1 MKKILFVFIA
11 LISVLAMS
19 SCDDNTRCVGQWVS
33 EKMTGD
39 DANGN
44 IYLTLRE
51 NGHSTLTVKGSVD
64 TESDGISMNVTFT
77 VEVDGTWDASMG
89 LLDLDFSSDNIRY
102 SIDKIDAGDEDV
114 NALIRIALTDPDT
127 KKEMMKEFEKEMD
140 IDNLSG
146 SQSLQIDF
154 KDNNTMLLT
163 SDDGD
168 PVVFHRM

>member
-1 MKKILFVFIA
+1 
-11 LISVLAMS
+11 
-19 SCDDNTRCVGQWVS
+19 
-33 EKMTGD
+33 
-39 DANGN
+39 
-44 IYLTLRE
+44 
-51 NGHSTLTVKGSVD
+51 
-64 TESDGISMNVTFT
+64 
-77 VEVDGTWDASMG
+77 MG

-140 IDNLSG
+140 IDNLYG